1 MADSRHLSLI
11 HAEIDGELDGQQR
24 GELARSVLADPELRV
39 LREDFQRL
47 CAALEKLEDVEPPPE
62 LRESILGALPQSTAG
77 PAWSW
82 WSRPRLRYA
91 AVIVALLTGAVV
103 YEVVRGPEPPTTEV
117 AGTMAPADT
126 RTTLDTVRLD
136 NGVVSGRVS
145 LYRDRRGRGL
155 RFEVS
160 AGTPVDVLIASDG
173 HTLRINGV
181 GSQDKPAQGKPGV
194 LAVALPGFR
203 MGGQTVD
210 LTFLMAGR
218 QVGSATL
225 RTVADR

>member
-145 LYRDRRGRGL
+145 LYRDR
-155 RFEVS
+155 
-160 AGTPVDVLIASDG
+160 
-173 HTLRINGV
+173 
-181 GSQDKPAQGKPGV
+181 
-194 LAVALPGFR
+194 
-203 MGGQTVD
+203 
-210 LTFLMAGR
+210 AGR
-218 QVGSATL
+218 EIRCRA
-225 RTVADR
+225 

>member
-1 MADSRHLSLI
+1 M
-11 HAEIDGELDGQQR
+11 
-24 GELARSVLADPELRV
+24 
-39 LREDFQRL
+39 
-47 CAALEKLEDVEPPPE
+47 
-62 LRESILGALPQSTAG
+62 
-77 PAWSW
+77 
-82 WSRPRLRYA
+82 
-91 AVIVALLTGAVV
+91 
-103 YEVVRGPEPPTTEV
+103 
-117 AGTMAPADT
+117 
-126 RTTLDTVRLD
+126 
-136 NGVVSGRVS
+136 S
-145 LYRDRRGRGL
+145 LYRDRRGLGL

-194 LAVALPGFR
+194 LAVALLGFR